1 MRKKR
6 RVRQKLRLDRILILI
21 LGLGILTSVG
31 YYVIMHVFSDDNI
44 EENKKTVIEEYN
56 EKE

>member
-31 YYVIMHVFSDDNI
+31 YYVIRHVLSDDNI
-44 EENKKTVIEEYN
+44 EENKKGSSDISSDGN
-56 EKE
+56 